1 MINLTL
7 PLRPDYVV
15 FIKDNISVMQCEG
28 SHVHM
33 SRLVS
38 LTTIL
43 IRQEYEFE
51 VKGLVTYVWKT
62 NKTLTGISSTF
73 VEIQSVIGQSVF

>member
-1 MINLTL
+1 
-7 PLRPDYVV
+7 
-15 FIKDNISVMQCEG
+15 
-28 SHVHM
+28 M

-62 NKTLTGISSTF
+62 NKTLTGIASTF